1 MGTSVAASTEALLP
15 AAHQETDKVKSSAL
29 TPVCLAVSLASALVV
44 STLDGQAQSENTRRG
59 GPRDWSHSRVVAS
72 RFGPDLDA
80 NISRNWRTVVKHA
93 QLDRARARRTER
105 TDMLGVLTN
114 GVLRDRFLRRPIR
127 QEPAHAQDPEAH
139 LDWNLAT
146 GGYGSVIGSPAK
158 YSFDITT
165 ASCADVIYF
174 TVDQA
179 GTATRVN
186 LIAITNAYSFC
197 PGNVAD
203 ASRPTV
209 KFAFSLP
216 YGVPTSA
223 VPSING
229 EVLYVLESRPS
240 GNGGVILHAI
250 NVDKVGWDPVNSVW
264 KGAGAS
270 GVYNFTNNTWSGA
283 RDLSTASM
291 GVNGE
296 QLFEL
301 TYAGV
306 TNTLASPY
314 LDYDSNQLF
323 FGDSSGEVHR
333 VANVDLPTA
342 AKNTANGFPVSCGS
356 AALQSPVYV
365 VPATA
370 PLNNPQIITTSADG
384 RAYRINTFIPNSGTY
399 TCIASSQGGAGTGIG
414 VGGGLAAP
422 VIDVT
427 NEQIIIV
434 GNYASAAALRGIGV
448 LRLRFLAGE
457 VQSSAQSLGLGS
469 ATLAPQPPSF
479 DEAFWSTN
487 VGNIYV
493 PGAPASGAGT
503 YLVRVPY
510 AGGPGPSAAVGA
522 PAGFATL
529 FRTSTAQTVGTSPVT
544 EFLTGSG
551 LDTNKDFVY
560 IGGASGNYRYMN
572 RIGANFGID
581 ATPVAMAASFQNV
594 GGGGVISG
602 IIIDQRTTSVT
613 GSAATANIYYGTV
626 GVPSS
631 VQSRIVQL
639 AQRF

>member
-1 MGTSVAASTEALLP
+1 MGTSVAVSTEAFLQRPIRRL
-15 AAHQETDKVKSSAL
+15 TKVKSSAL
-29 TPVCLAVSLASALVV
+29 TPVCLAVSLASALAV
-44 STLDGQAQSENTRRG
+44 STLDGQAQSDNTRRG

-80 NISRNWRTVVKHA
+80 NISRNWRTVMKHA
-93 QLDRARARRTER
+93 QIDRARARRTER

-114 GVLRDRFLRRPIR
+114 GVLRDRFQRRPIR

-179 GTATRVN
+179 GVVGPPSRVN
-186 LIAITNAYSFC
+186 LIAITNSYSFC

-209 KFAFSLP
+209 KFAFALP
-216 YGVPTSA
+216 FGVPTSP
-223 VPSING
+223 VPSLDG
-229 EVLYVLESRPS
+229 KVLYVLESRPS
-240 GNGGVILHAI
+240 ASGGVILHAI
-250 NVDKVGWDPVNSVW
+250 NVDHVGT
-264 KGAGAS
+264 S
-270 GVYNFTNNTWSGA
+270 GVYNFAAGTWSGA
-283 RDLSTASM
+283 RDLSITGM
-291 GVNGE
+291 GTTGE
-296 QLFEL
+296 QLFEIS
-301 TYAGV
+301 TYTGI

-314 LDYDSNQLF
+314 LDYPTNQLF

-333 VANVDLPTA
+333 VANVHLPTA
-342 AKNTANGFPVSCGS
+342 SKNTANGFPVSCGS

-365 VPATA
+365 VPDTA

-384 RAYRINTFIPNSGTY
+384 RAYRINTTVPPSGTY
-399 TCIASSQGGAGTGIG
+399 TCTASFQGGAGTGVG

-427 NEQIIIV
+427 NERIIIV
-434 GNYASAAALRGIGV
+434 GNYASAGPLRGIGS
-448 LRLRFLAGE
+448 LRIRFNSGE
-457 VQSSAQSLGLGS
+457 AQSSAVALGAGS

-487 VGNIYV
+487 QGNIYV

-503 YLVRVPY
+503 YLIRVPY
-510 AGGPGPSAAVGA
+510 DGEVGT
-522 PAGFATL
+522 PDGFATL
-529 FRTSTAQTVGTSPVT
+529 FRTAGAQTVGTSPVT

-560 IGGASGNYRYMN
+560 VGGASGNYRYMN
-572 RIGANFGID
+572 RIGANFDGTN

-626 GVPSS
+626 GVPST